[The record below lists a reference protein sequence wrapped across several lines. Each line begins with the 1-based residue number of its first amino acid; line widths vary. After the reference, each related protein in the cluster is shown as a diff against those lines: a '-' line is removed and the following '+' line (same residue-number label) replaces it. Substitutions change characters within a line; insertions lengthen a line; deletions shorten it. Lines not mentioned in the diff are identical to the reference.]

1 MRKQSKAAKIAYPA
15 LLGALS
21 LVFIY
26 IGSVVPS
33 GKWGFVAVAGLFP
46 AAAVISVGLK
56 SGFLCWAGVTI
67 LSMIFIPDKFSALL
81 YGVLFGLYPMIKSLI
96 ERFRHLALSYVLKLV
111 FFNATFSV
119 VYTVMREAVF
129 DSVPS
134 VLNVGWLI
142 YLAGNVV
149 FLIYDFGFSR
159 LIAFYI
165 ARIGR
170 AVK

>member
-1 MRKQSKAAKIAYPA
+1 
-15 LLGALS
+15 
-21 LVFIY
+21 
-26 IGSVVPS
+26 
-33 GKWGFVAVAGLFP
+33 
-46 AAAVISVGLK
+46 
-56 SGFLCWAGVTI
+56 
-67 LSMIFIPDKFSALL
+67 MIFIPDKFSALL